1 MTDPPLKLTTS
12 QVSLILQRA
21 AEIDARGD
29 TLSVEEL
36 ERIAAEAGI
45 DARATRTAITEF
57 IAEEMPAP
65 APEPGVPAASQLPA
79 VRRTRTRKSS
89 SPSPLR
95 ILSGGA
101 VGVAFGFI
109 QVFAESMA
117 FLGFGAAVLYL
128 VLRAVQSMKRGDQL
142 DFQLQNFALWLGTL
156 AGTLATDV
164 LFPDEVTAAIL
175 FVWLITSFLG
185 GLLVRFGPR
194 EEEPDEDFPQIGSG
208 GRFAPPGDGS

>member
-1 MTDPPLKLTTS
+1 MTDPPLRLTTS

-29 TLSVEEL
+29 TLSAEEL

-45 DARATRTAITEF
+45 DVQATRTALAEFVATE
-57 IAEEMPAP
+57 MSVTD
-65 APEPGVPAASQLPA
+65 PESGVPEATRVPA
-79 VRRTRTRKSS
+79 VPRTRTRKSS

-101 VGVAFGFI
+101 VGAAFGFI
-109 QVFAESMA
+109 QDISESAA
-117 FLGFGAAVLYL
+117 FLSFGGAVLYL

-142 DFQLQNFALWLGTL
+142 GVLMS
-156 AGTLATDV
+156 TLATDV
-164 LFPDEVTAAIL
+164 SVAEEATSFSLFL
-175 FVWLITSFLG
+175 WLIALFLG

-194 EEEPDEDFPQIGSG
+194 EKEPEEEVPQIESG
-208 GRFAPPGDGS
+208 GR

>member
-1 MTDPPLKLTTS
+1 MTEPPLKLTTS

-36 ERIAAEAGI
+36 ERVAAEAGI
-45 DARATRTAITEF
+45 DARATRTAIAEF
-57 IAEEMPAP
+57 TAEGMPAADP
-65 APEPGVPAASQLPA
+65 APRVHAAPARHVPAGPPA
-79 VRRTRTRKSS
+79 RTRKSS
-89 SPSPLR
+89 SPSSLR

-101 VGVAFGFI
+101 VGLAFGFI
-109 QVFAESMA
+109 QAISESAA
-117 FLGFGAAVLYL
+117 FLFFGGAVLYL

-156 AGTLATDV
+156 MSTLAAGV
-164 LFPDEVTAAIL
+164 LEADEVTAIIL
-175 FVWLITSFLG
+175 FIWLITSFLG

-194 EEEPDEDFPQIGSG
+194 EEEPEEEVPQLESG
-208 GRFAPPGDGS
+208 GR

>member
-36 ERIAAEAGI
+36 ERIAAGAGI
-45 DARATRTAITEF
+45 DVRATRTAIAEF
-57 IAEEMPAP
+57 IAEEMPVP
-65 APEPGVPAASQLPA
+65 APEPGVPAVPQPPMAP
-79 VRRTRTRKSS
+79 RKRTRESS
-89 SPSPLR
+89 TPSPLR

-101 VGVAFGFI
+101 VGVAYGFL
-109 QVFAESMA
+109 VTVSESAA
-117 FLGFGAAVLYL
+117 FLGFGAAALYL
-128 VLRAVQSMKRGDQL
+128 VLRAVQSMRRGDQL
-142 DFQLQNFALWLGTL
+142 DFQLQNFALWLCTMVSGITGVIDD
-156 AGTLATDV
+156 AE
-164 LFPDEVTAAIL
+164 FTAAIL

-194 EEEPDEDFPQIGSG
+194 EEETEEDVPQIEAG
-208 GRFAPPGDGS
+208 GR

>member
-1 MTDPPLKLTTS
+1 MADPPLRLTTS

-29 TLSVEEL
+29 TLSIEEL

-45 DARATRTAITEF
+45 DVRATRTAIAEF
-57 IAEEMPAP
+57 VAEAP
-65 APEPGVPAASQLPA
+65 HVAAPEPARPDGPQVPAVP
-79 VRRTRTRKSS
+79 RTGSRKSS

-95 ILSGGA
+95 ILSGAA

-109 QVFAESMA
+109 QGFSGSAA
-117 FLGFGAAVLYL
+117 FLGFGGAVLYL
-128 VLRAVQSMKRGDQL
+128 VLRAVHSMKRGDQL

-156 AGTLATDV
+156 MSTLATGV
-164 LFPDEVTAAIL
+164 LEGDEVTAGIL

-194 EEEPDEDFPQIGSG
+194 EAEPDDEVPRIEAG
-208 GRFAPPGDGS
+208 GR

>member
-1 MTDPPLKLTTS
+1 MSDPPMKLTAS

-36 ERIAAEAGI
+36 ERVAAEAGI
-45 DARATRTAITEF
+45 DARATRTAIAEF
-57 IAEEMPAP
+57 ISEEMPVPAP
-65 APEPGVPAASQLPA
+65 ARVAPTVSQPPA
-79 VRRTRTRKSS
+79 VPRTRDRKSS

-101 VGVAFGFI
+101 VGVAYGFL
-109 QVFAESMA
+109 VTVSESAA
-117 FLGFGAAVLYL
+117 FLGFGGAVLYL
-128 VLRAVQSMKRGDQL
+128 VLRAVQSMRRGDQL
-142 DFQLQNFALWLGTL
+142 DFQLQNFAVWLGTMVS
-156 AGTLATDV
+156 GITGVID
-164 LFPDEVTAAIL
+164 DEEFTAAIL

-194 EEEPDEDFPQIGSG
+194 DEEPEEEVPRIEAG
-208 GRFAPPGDGS
+208 GR

>member
-29 TLSVEEL
+29 TLSVDEL

-45 DARATRTAITEF
+45 DARATRTAIAEF
-57 IAEEMPAP
+57 IAEETPAP
-65 APEPGVPAASQLPA
+65 APEPQVPAAPQGPA
-79 VRRTRTRKSS
+79 APPTRGRKSS

-101 VGVAFGFI
+101 VGAAYGFLLTLSDSAAI
-109 QVFAESMA
+109 
-117 FLGFGAAVLYL
+117 LGLGGAVLYV
-128 VLRAVQSMKRGDQL
+128 VLRAVQAMKHGNQL

-156 AGTLATDV
+156 VSGLAAFVVD
-164 LFPDEVTAAIL
+164 DEEFTAAIL
-175 FVWLITSFLG
+175 FAWLITSFLG

-194 EEEPDEDFPQIGSG
+194 EEEPEEEAPQIG
-208 GRFAPPGDGS
+208 PGAGNRHE

>member
-1 MTDPPLKLTTS
+1 MKLTTS

-36 ERIAAEAGI
+36 ERVAAEAGI
-45 DARATRTAITEF
+45 DARATRTAIAEF
-57 IAEEMPAP
+57 IAEGMPAP
-65 APEPGVPAASQLPA
+65 APEPAVPAIPQAPA
-79 VRRTRTRKSS
+79 VPRRPRASS

-101 VGVAFGFI
+101 VGVAFGLLQAFS
-109 QVFAESMA
+109 ESAA
-117 FLGFGAAVLYL
+117 FLGFGGTVLYL
-128 VLRAVQSMKRGDQL
+128 VLRAVQSMKRGNQL

-156 AGTLATDV
+156 TGTLATDV
-164 LFPDEVTAAIL
+164 LEGDEVTAIVFL
-175 FVWLITSFLG
+175 VWLITSFLG

-194 EEEPDEDFPQIGSG
+194 EGEAEDDIPQLEPG
-208 GRFAPPGDGS
+208 GR

>member
-1 MTDPPLKLTTS
+1 MADPPLKLTTS

-45 DARATRTAITEF
+45 DVRATRTAIAEF
-57 IAEEMPAP
+57 IAEEMPVP
-65 APEPGVPAASQLPA
+65 AAEPGVPAVPRAPA
-79 VRRTRTRKSS
+79 VPRTRTRKSS

-95 ILSGGA
+95 ILSGGG
-101 VGVAFGFI
+101 VGVAFGFL
-109 QVFAESMA
+109 QALSESAA
-117 FLGFGAAVLYL
+117 FLGFGGAVLYL

-156 AGTLATDV
+156 MSTLATDV
-164 LFPDEVTAAIL
+164 LEGDEVTAIIL
-175 FVWLITSFLG
+175 FVWLVTSFLG

-194 EEEPDEDFPQIGSG
+194 EEEPEEEVPQLESG
-208 GRFAPPGDGS
+208 VR

>member
-1 MTDPPLKLTTS
+1 MSDLTEPPMKLTTS

-45 DARATRTAITEF
+45 DARATRTAIAEF
-57 IAEEMPAP
+57 IAEEMPAA
-65 APEPGVPAASQLPA
+65 APEPAVPAAAQLTASPPA
-79 VRRTRTRKSS
+79 RGRRSS

-109 QVFAESMA
+109 QAFSESAA
-117 FLGFGAAVLYL
+117 FLGFGGAVLYL

-156 AGTLATDV
+156 TGTLATDV
-164 LFPDEVTAAIL
+164 LDGDEVTAVIFL
-175 FVWLITSFLG
+175 VWLITSFLG

-194 EEEPDEDFPQIGSG
+194 EEEAEDDIPQLEAG
-208 GRFAPPGDGS
+208 GR

>member
-1 MTDPPLKLTTS
+1 MTDPPMKLTTS

-29 TLSVEEL
+29 TLSVDEL

-45 DARATRTAITEF
+45 DARATRTAIAEF
-57 IAEEMPAP
+57 IAEEMPVP
-65 APEPGVPAASQLPA
+65 APEPAVPATPRTPA
-79 VRRTRTRKSS
+79 VPRPSPRGSS

-109 QVFAESMA
+109 QAFSDSLA
-117 FLGFGAAVLYL
+117 FLGFGGAVLYL

-156 AGTLATDV
+156 TGTLATDV
-164 LFPDEVTAAIL
+164 LDGDEVTAIVFL
-175 FVWLITSFLG
+175 VWLITSFLG

-194 EEEPDEDFPQIGSG
+194 EEEAEDDIPQLEPG
-208 GRFAPPGDGS
+208 GR